1 MLHEGYLGAVGA
13 FFKNEECDVFTSKKQ
28 GIVAESDWV
37 QKLTKDIRSLFSFT
51 LFSQSED
58 KRANQA
64 EDRSHNEEK
73 PAGNGVGQGG
83 NGKVE
88 DDVKAIVNNKESQD
102 SIEGT
107 EEKRDRSP
115 KWTGAGKEVKEQELN

>member
-1 MLHEGYLGAVGA
+1 MGA

-51 LFSQSED
+51 LFSHPEN
-58 KRANQA
+58 KRTNQA
-64 EDRSHNEEK
+64 EDRSRHEEK
-73 PAGNGVGQGG
+73 PAGNGVDGQGG

-88 DDVKAIVNNKESQD
+88 DVKAIVNENKESQD
-102 SIEGT
+102 SIEGS

-115 KWTGAGKEVKEQELN
+115 KWAGAGKEVKEQELN